1 MKASFTLTPSESKRL
16 IGKGVA
22 NMEEVKR
29 ANEKGYIILCG
40 GTTNAYVGQELGL
53 KINPARWSA
62 GIIMRGLLCVTSE
75 EDRESI
81 NAVISKGKIVKMDL
95 PQALQDF
102 HIETVV
108 IKPANAVDLEGN
120 VGIITTGFDGGTVAR
135 FLGTVTSTGLTLIV
149 PVGLEKL
156 VPSVKDSATYTG
168 AKTLDYSLG
177 ANFGMYAI
185 CKAKVVTEIE
195 ALKILA
201 GVEAKLV
208 AAGGVDGCEGSVTM
222 VMWGDEPSVK
232 KAIRIIESVKGEPPV
247 GRVHKQ
253 LCKVCKY
260 TCQFAGKEEKDLPA
274 WLR

>member
-1 MKASFTLTPSESKRL
+1 MKASVTLTPSESKRL

-22 NMEEVKR
+22 QMEEVKR

-40 GTTNAYVGQELGL
+40 GTTNGYVGQELGL
-53 KINPARWSA
+53 KTTPSKFTA

-75 EDRESI
+75 QDRESI
-81 NAVISKGKIVKMDL
+81 NAVIHKGQIVKMDL
-95 PQALQDF
+95 QQALQDF

-135 FLGTVTSTGLTLIV
+135 FIGTVTSTGLTLIV

-156 VPSVKDSATYTG
+156 VPSVKDSAIYTG
-168 AKTLDYSLG
+168 AKTFDYCIG
-177 ANFGMYAI
+177 ANFGMYCI
-185 CKAKVVTEIE
+185 SKAKVVTEIE

-208 AAGGVDGCEGSVTM
+208 AAGGVDGCEGSVTL
-222 VMWGDEPSVK
+222 VIWGDEPKMK
-232 KAIRIIESVKGEPPV
+232 KAISIIESIKGEPRV

-253 LCKVCKY
+253 PCKTCKY
-260 TCQFAGKEEKDLPA
+260 ACKFVGKDENDLPA